1 MTNLPDQSVITL
13 VGEDGVPVQFD
24 LIDAFD
30 HDERAYVVLIDHR
43 EDDDCDCDCGHC
55 HGDDCEDD
63 GCDCGHDGCHCEDDC
78 GCGDDNCHC
87 EDDDC
92 NCDDD
97 CGCEDDCA
105 CGCEDDACGCGHCHG
120 DDCDCEDEPE
130 SVYLLEA
137 VPEDEGFTFRPI
149 DPDLAETLT
158 GIVRARLMGELAD
171 ED

>member
-13 VGEDGVPVQFD
+13 VGDDGVPVQFD

-30 HDERAYVVLIDHR
+30 HEERAYVVLIDHR
-43 EDDDCDCDCGHC
+43 EDDDCGCGHC
-55 HGDDCEDD
+55 HGDDCDCGDD
-63 GCDCGHDGCHCEDDC
+63 GCDCGHDHGDGCDCGHDDC
-78 GCGDDNCHC
+78 GC
-87 EDDDC
+87 DDDC
-92 NCDDD
+92 DCDDD
-97 CGCEDDCA
+97 
-105 CGCEDDACGCGHCHG
+105 CGCGHCHG
-120 DDCDCEDEPE
+120 DDCGCEDEPE

-158 GIVRARLMGELAD
+158 GIVRARLMGELED